1 MRILVLNSGSSS
13 IKYRLL
19 DLTRS
24 TAVAG
29 GTVEEM
35 GDHREG
41 LGRIVTT
48 LAGQEISAIGHR
60 VVHGGERFREPV
72 LLSDPVIEELRRL
85 NPLAPLHNPAN
96 LLGMERAREV
106 WPDAPQVAVF
116 DTAFHQT
123 LPPPAFTYAIP
134 EALARNHG
142 IRRYGFHGI
151 SHASVARR
159 SAALIRRPLESLN
172 LISLHLGNGASAAA
186 IRGGRSVD
194 TSMGL
199 TPLEGLVMGTR
210 SGDLDPAILPYLARC
225 TGAGLDEI
233 EGILLRESGLLGLAG
248 TNDMRELERR
258 TRDGDATARV
268 AVDVFCYRLKK
279 YVGAYAAALGRLDA
293 VAFTGGIGEHSA
305 LVRGLCLQNLSILG
319 IAVDEEKNRSSATGE
334 REIGTGAV
342 RVLVLPADEELEIA
356 TQTAACLE
364 EARRN
369 TRTDS

>member
-1 MRILVLNSGSSS
+1 MLNSGSAT

-24 TAVAG
+24 AAVAG
-29 GTVEEM
+29 GMVEEM
-35 GDHREG
+35 GDHRDG
-41 LGRIVTT
+41 LNRIVTS
-48 LAGQEISAIGHR
+48 LSGQQIDAIGHR
-60 VVHGGERFREPV
+60 VVHGGDRFREPLV
-72 LLSDPVIEELRRL
+72 LTDSVIETLRML

-96 LLGMERAREV
+96 LLGIERAREV
-106 WPDAPQVAVF
+106 WPQAPQVAVF
-116 DTAFHQT
+116 DTAFHHT

-134 EALARNHG
+134 EAVARRHG

-159 SAALIRRPLESLN
+159 SAALLRRPLETIN

-186 IRGGRSVD
+186 IRDGRSVD

-210 SGDLDPAILPYLARC
+210 SGDLDPAIIPFLARS

-233 EGILLRESGLLGLAG
+233 ERILIRESGLQGLAG

-258 TRDGDATARV
+258 AREGDARARL
-268 AVDVFCYRLKK
+268 AIDVFSYRLKK
-279 YVGAYAAALGRLDA
+279 YVGAYAAVLGRLDA

-305 LVRGLCLQNLSILG
+305 LIRELCLRDLTLLG
-319 IAVDEEKNRSSATGE
+319 ITLDEDKNRSSATGE
-334 REIGTGAV
+334 REIGAGAV
-342 RVLVLPADEELEIA
+342 RVLVIPADEELEIA
-356 TQTAACLE
+356 VQTAACLE
-364 EARRN
+364 GSRPN
-369 TRTDS
+369 T